1 MKNSSNPVQS
11 VMFAR
16 TRIIQNKKVAS
27 ISDIITLA
35 LIEVRKEHSIIGNY
49 NHVVGD
55 LVMKQKE
62 RKE

>member
-1 MKNSSNPVQS
+1 
-11 VMFAR
+11 MFAR